1 MSADTE
7 VIIATT
13 IGTFLSLSCW
23 FKFEG
28 IGVADGKLSVAV
40 IIGVTIAVGNGIG
53 LGAGVVVGADTGA
66 QADSIKLTSKN
77 TINVRFIVR
86 VLLWRSSRPTID

>member
-13 IGTFLSLSCW
+13 IGTFLSLSW
-23 FKFEG
+23 LKFEG

-40 IIGVTIAVGNGIG
+40 IIGVTIVVGNGVA
-53 LGAGVVVGADTGA
+53 LGAGVGVGADAGA
-66 QADSIKLTSKN
+66 QADNIRLTSKS
-77 TINVRFIVR
+77 TINVRFILR
-86 VLLWRSSRPTID
+86 VLLWR